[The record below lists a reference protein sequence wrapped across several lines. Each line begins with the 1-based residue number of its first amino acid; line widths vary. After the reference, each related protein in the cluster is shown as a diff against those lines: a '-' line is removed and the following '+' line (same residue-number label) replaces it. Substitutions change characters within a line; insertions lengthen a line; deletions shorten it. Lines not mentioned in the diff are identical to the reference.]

1 MAILCE
7 TAATLPAGTE
17 APRTILATSS
27 YGCVQPNTTTI
38 PVVFHN
44 LRGYDNHLI
53 MQAISETA
61 AKITYIPTNA
71 EKYISFS
78 LG

>member
-1 MAILCE
+1 M
-7 TAATLPAGTE
+7 
-17 APRTILATSS
+17 
-27 YGCVQPNTTTI
+27 
-38 PVVFHN
+38 
-44 LRGYDNHLI
+44 RGYDNHLI